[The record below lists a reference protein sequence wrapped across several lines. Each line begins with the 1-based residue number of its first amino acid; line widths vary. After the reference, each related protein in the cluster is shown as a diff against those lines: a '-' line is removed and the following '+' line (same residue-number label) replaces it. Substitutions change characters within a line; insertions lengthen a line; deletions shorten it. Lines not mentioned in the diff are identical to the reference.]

1 MPKNK
6 PPHSTR
12 DVRKRRKNSST
23 DSTPAAVDHHAKTT
37 GSRHLPRRRSSLR
50 AGLAVIGGRAAGA
63 LSRRLRLGGGT
74 TIAGGVAQRLYP
86 NIIGHLS
93 PPLAYRRIPLTRPHR
108 QK

>member
-6 PPHSTR
+6 PSHPIQR

-74 TIAGGVAQRLYP
+74 SIAGVVAQSLYP
-86 NIIGHLS
+86 DIIGHLS
-93 PPLAYRRIPLTRPHR
+93 TQLAY
-108 QK
+108 

>member
-6 PPHSTR
+6 PSRPIQR

-37 GSRHLPRRRSSLR
+37 GSRHLPRRRSALR

-63 LSRRLRLGGGT
+63 LSRRLRLGGWT
-74 TIAGGVAQRLYP
+74 RNGGLLAQRPYP
-86 NIIGHLS
+86 HILVHLPTHLS
-93 PPLAYRRIPLTRPHR
+93 DDSILAP
-108 QK
+108 